1 MENTNQFSGSPS
13 QGSKTPAWERF
24 KIWAKTKNGKVTLVL
39 LSILLL
45 ALIAAGIVIYQR
57 YFKKS
62 TDDSLVTGK
71 VKTGETCVLEGTN
84 VASNGNRHPLAV
96 IIENHTQ
103 ARPQVGL
110 DKASV
115 VYEAVSEG
123 GITRFMAVYSCFD
136 AERLGPVRSV
146 RTYFLD
152 WLSELNAF
160 IAHCGGNID
169 ALDRIPQ
176 EGILDLD
183 QFEYGEAAYWREPEA
198 GKASEHTLF
207 TDTTKLYKIAQ
218 DNGWDMKGD
227 FSSWKFKADAALDKR
242 PDKEIID
249 VPFSGGSYAVK
260 WVYNR
265 DENQY
270 AREIAGAAHNDAK
283 TGAQLKV
290 KNVVVMEVNRHNS
303 PTRINEAGYAMDTVG
318 SGKAWFF
325 IDGVKTEGTWNKAS
339 LKDRTIYKDSTGA
352 EIKFDKGKTWIEVTP
367 PEYPI
372 SSEEGTM
379 PTTSVNTTTQ

>member
-1 MENTNQFSGSPS
+1 MENTNEFNSSTS

-39 LSILLL
+39 LGILLI
-45 ALIAAGIVIYQR
+45 ALIAAGVVVYQR

-62 TDDSLVTGK
+62 TTSTGLGIEK
-71 VKTGETCVLEGTN
+71 KGETCALENTT
-84 VASNGNRHPLAV
+84 VDSNGNRHPLAIV
-96 IIENHTQ
+96 VENHPD

-110 DKASV
+110 DKASI

-123 GITRFMAVYSCFD
+123 GITRFLAIYSCFD
-136 AERLGPVRSV
+136 AEKVGAVRSA

-152 WLSELNAF
+152 WLSEYNAF
-160 IAHCGGNID
+160 FAHCGGNID

-183 QFEYGEAAYWREPEA
+183 QFKYGEKAYWREPEA

-207 TDTTKLYKIAQ
+207 TDTTKLYQIAQ
-218 DNGWDMKGD
+218 DNGWDMTGKVT
-227 FSSWKFKADAALDKR
+227 SWKFKTDLALAQR
-242 PDKEIID
+242 PDKETVN

-265 DENQY
+265 AENQY

-283 TGAQLKV
+283 TGEQLKV
-290 KNVVVMEVNRHNS
+290 KNVIVMEVSRHNS
-303 PTRINEAGYAMDTVG
+303 PTRINEAGYAMDTIG

-325 IDGVKTEGTWNKAS
+325 IDGKKTEGTWNKAS
-339 LKDRTIYKDSTGA
+339 RTERTIYKDSTGT
-352 EIKFDKGKTWIEVTP
+352 EIKFNAGKFWIEVTP
-367 PEYPI
+367 PEYAI
-372 SSEEGTM
+372 SSEEGTV
-379 PTTSVNTTTQ
+379 PTTSMETPAE